1 MNRSCLHSFLLPS
14 PWRGPPGGHLSLE
27 VQPGTTFAR
36 DELDCAVQ
44 PVSGRA
50 GPCRRARRPGGGC
63 KTTSR
68 TVRAQRG
75 PFGRSSSNRVSPSR
89 ALTCSNKGKKKK
101 KKTEGKKKK
110 TSNAPVSYRPAGD
123 PVGRGRGGSRGT
135 VPTPPPPPPEGPV
148 TLTYHCIR
156 DMHWRGRRRRN
167 RTKGAAPPLPPSAA
181 NSGNVEPIASAASHG
196 SASAFVLSL
205 SSGESNKHD
214 RPGPGPWTWDARE
227 KRQVDRID
235 SEWLAGELTH
245 VESMACFI
253 VLYLYSSVMAYFV
266 AE

>member
-101 KKTEGKKKK
+101 KTEGKKKKK
-110 TSNAPVSYRPAGD
+110 TSNAPVSYRPADD

-167 RTKGAAPPLPPSAA
+167 RTKGAAPPPPPQRRQFWQCGA
-181 NSGNVEPIASAASHG
+181 NRQCRVPRQCQCVCSQPQLRGIEQTRPTG
-196 SASAFVLSL
+196 TGPLDL
-205 SSGESNKHD
+205 GRSGEATS
-214 RPGPGPWTWDARE
+214 GPHR
-227 KRQVDRID
+227 
-235 SEWLAGELTH
+235 
-245 VESMACFI
+245 F
-253 VLYLYSSVMAYFV
+253 
-266 AE
+266 

>member
-101 KKTEGKKKK
+101 KTEGKKKK

-167 RTKGAAPPLPPSAA
+167 RTKGAAPPSPPAP
-181 NSGNVEPIASAASHG
+181 PILAMWSQSPVPRPTAVPVRLF
-196 SASAFVLSL
+196 SASAQ
-205 SSGESNKHD
+205 GNRTNTTD
-214 RPGPGPWTWDARE
+214 RDRAPGPGTLGRSDKWTASILNGW
-227 KRQVDRID
+227 Q
-235 SEWLAGELTH
+235 
-245 VESMACFI
+245 ES
-253 VLYLYSSVMAYFV
+253 
-266 AE
+266 